1 MATALMG
8 GVTTATVL
16 TLFYLPA
23 FYAASFKHSVRETAA
38 RRRLGAVPTTSAERS
53 AEQIDLNA
61 QRDTVRASTAR
72 LADTAVLFQVMGGM
86 AVSENP

>member
-1 MATALMG
+1 
-8 GVTTATVL
+8 
-16 TLFYLPA
+16 
-23 FYAASFKHSVRETAA
+23 
-38 RRRLGAVPTTSAERS
+38 VPTTSAERS